1 MTLSYRNGVSIA
13 ELVVYVPSLAIAAF
27 LAFRHGF
34 GRNSG
39 WLFLIIFCVARIIGP
54 AMQLATINAPTS
66 QALYTGSTILQTI
79 GLSPLQLAA
88 IGLLSRVLESINKT
102 RHTLVNTK
110 VLKFVE
116 LLITVALILGIVG
129 GIDASDNLETTGV
142 YKLGTKSKVATAL
155 FVVSYVAIVIITIIT
170 SFSISH
176 AEPGEKRILLAV
188 AISLPF
194 LLIRLVYSIM
204 SGLAGD
210 KHFNLITGSVTIL
223 LCVALIEEFIVVVI
237 YESVGLTLR
246 QVPKNQH
253 VQGYAHEAQPL
264 PGTPSSGA
272 QYRQQPVQG
281 NRALRIAKKTIIGRI
296 VMAFIPKGRDSD
308 VEMHQQNYVQK

>member
-1 MTLSYRNGVSIA
+1 MALLDHLLCGPNNWPCHAAGDHQCANQPSTL
-13 ELVVYVPSLAIAAF
+13 
-27 LAFRHGF
+27 H
-34 GRNSG
+34 
-39 WLFLIIFCVARIIGP
+39 
-54 AMQLATINAPTS
+54 
-66 QALYTGSTILQTI
+66 GSTILQTI

-296 VMAFIPKGRDSD
+296 VMAFIQRVATVMLKCINKITSRNEGGKV
-308 VEMHQQNYVQK
+308 VEHCDG